1 MSENMTIENTPEL
14 LSFMQLWMMS
24 GPMVLSTVNEIAES
38 NRAIDLPE
46 IPGRNFAEELRS
58 FHSSMAQITT
68 RLL

>member
-1 MSENMTIENTPEL
+1 
-14 LSFMQLWMMS
+14 MQLWMMS
-24 GPMVLSTVNEIAES
+24 GPMVLATVNEIAES

-46 IPGRNFAEELRS
+46 IPGRDFAEELRS

>member
-46 IPGRNFAEELRS
+46 IPGRNFVEELRS